1 MYTFAC
7 KKIHK
12 IFSFSVL
19 SVYQLTKQYQE
30 SSPTGLQPVSFELVE
45 GQTLGI
51 VGESGSGKTTLLR
64 LVGGL
69 LEPDAGTILLDD
81 QPVTGPAHNLVPGH
95 PDIKMV
101 FQDFALA
108 PKLTVYDNVA
118 RILRAYSPDYR
129 RIRTE
134 ELLHRF
140 LLTGLAR
147 QYPATLSGGEK
158 QRVALARAIA
168 EEPRVLLMDE
178 PFSQVDAPT
187 KYHLLRE
194 TGALLAETA
203 STTLFVTHDVRDAL
217 ALSDRILVLRQG
229 KVVQIGSPQQIYEQ
243 PATPYVARLGKCNI
257 LPVSV
262 LRSLLPDF
270 SSDGTVGIRP
280 EHIHRTTEG
289 KGLLATVVR
298 NAYQGGYYEATVR
311 LGEHTLLLYHPQ
323 PLEAG
328 KEILIDVETERVMRF
343 EDKISQ

>member
-1 MYTFAC
+1 MYTFAH

-12 IFSFSVL
+12 IFNFSVL
-19 SVYQLTKQYQE
+19 SVHQLTKQYQE
-30 SSPTGLQPVSFELVE
+30 SSPAGLQPVSFELAE

-64 LVGGL
+64 LIGGL
-69 LEPDAGTILLDD
+69 LEPDGGTILLDG

-95 PDIKMV
+95 TNIRMV

-108 PKLTVYDNVA
+108 PKLSVYDNVA
-118 RILRAYSPDYR
+118 RTLRAYSPNYR
-129 RIRTE
+129 RVRTE

-140 LLTGLAR
+140 LLTDLAR

-194 TGALLAETA
+194 TGALLAETV
-203 STTLFVTHDVRDAL
+203 STTLFVTHEVRDAL

-257 LPVSV
+257 LPVSI
-262 LRSLLPDF
+262 LRSILP
-270 SSDGTVGIRP
+270 SLQANGTIGIRP
-280 EHIHRTTEG
+280 EHIYRTTESS
-289 KGLLATVVR
+289 GLPVTVVR
-298 NAYQGGYYEATVR
+298 SAYQGGYYEVTVR
-311 LGEHTLLLYHPQ
+311 LGEQAVWLYHPQ
-323 PLEAG
+323 SLAAG
-328 KEILIDVETERVMRF
+328 EEILIDVEAERVIRF